1 MEFKKCNK
9 CEISKSF
16 DLFPKSGKYFRNKC
30 KQCSSDERK
39 NYRQNISEKNK
50 KYQKDYRSK
59 NKDDLKQKDKIR
71 NIERKDQKSK
81 RGKEYYQENKERIVK
96 RNIKYEKNRK
106 ETDPSYKL
114 LKNLRKRLRD
124 FIFQK
129 TEKETTQILI
139 GCTPNYFKNWL
150 EYQFD
155 AYMNWDN
162 YGEYWSMDHVK
173 PCSSFD
179 LLNPKERLECFSWK
193 NTRPLC
199 ISENASKHDTYNN
212 KIKFLHEITIVS
224 FQLGKTRL
232 NEMDNPQR
240 S

>member
-1 MEFKKCNK
+1 MEFKECNK
-9 CEISKSF
+9 CKENKSL

-30 KQCSSDERK
+30 KQCSNSENLEQKR
-39 NYRQNISEKNK
+39 NYREDNKYKIKQYQK
-50 KYQKDYRSK
+50 KYRTVNSDKIKES
-59 NKDDLKQKDKIR
+59 DKIR
-71 NIERKDQKSK
+71 NELRKDQKK
-81 RGKEYYQENKERIVK
+81 KQGQIYYQENKEHIVK
-96 RNIKYEKNRK
+96 RNIEYERNRK
-106 ETDPSYKL
+106 EIDPSYKL

-124 FIFQK
+124 FILQK

-150 EYQFD
+150 SYQFD

-162 YGEYWSMDHVK
+162 YGKYWSMDHVK
-173 PCSSFD
+173 PCNSFD
-179 LLNPKERLECFSWK
+179 LLNHKERLECFSWK
-193 NTRPLC
+193 NTRPLY
-199 ISENASKHDTYNN
+199 ISENASKHDTYNQ

-224 FQLGKTRL
+224 FQI